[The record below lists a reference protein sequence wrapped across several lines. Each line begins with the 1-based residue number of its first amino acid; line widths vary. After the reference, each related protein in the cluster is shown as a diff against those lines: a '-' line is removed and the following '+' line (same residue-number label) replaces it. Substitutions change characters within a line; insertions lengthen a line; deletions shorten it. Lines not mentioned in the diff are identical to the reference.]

1 TVACLLGMLGVLLN
15 HRSSYREAK
24 DQRVWLL
31 GALTLAVLAAWA
43 FNAWAWRVQ
52 AELRIKPLLSLLAW
66 FCWPSGPMAL
76 WTLWSWR
83 RHRMR
88 RHIT

>member
-1 TVACLLGMLGVLLN
+1 ALPALAASGAPTVACLLGMLGVLLN

-76 WTLWSWR
+76 WTLW
-83 RHRMR
+83 
-88 RHIT
+88 